1 MYCMLAARTSPL
13 VAQSL
18 RAKAPMGLAGAVKRF
33 CTAQCNI
40 LNILLLGTYLL
51 YRQTHIN
58 ETVDLKAPGM
68 KWGTVHSSKYS
79 TLEIQ
84 VSTALL
90 ATAAFR
96 LYRSPTLD
104 AQVWDDQVLSGLH
117 ACFSALGFQ
126 NSLQCVGCLQL
137 AMVLSFSQIF
147 VLLMT
152 LMTSVVGSLLEAM
165 LCCHLGSL
173 LQLCS
178 LAFPTAVGLHTLP
191 GRVWPCVPSVPRAMG
206 LRSQQGGAL

>member
-1 MYCMLAARTSPL
+1 
-13 VAQSL
+13 
-18 RAKAPMGLAGAVKRF
+18 MGLAGAVKRF
-33 CTAQCNI
+33 CAAQCNI

-51 YRQTHIN
+51 YRQPHIN

-104 AQVWDDQVLSGLH
+104 AQVWDDQVLSDLH
-117 ACFSALGFQ
+117 ACLGTGFTAQ
-126 NSLQCVGCLQL
+126 LTCVGCLQL

-152 LMTSVVGSLLEAM
+152 LMTSVVGSSREPCSAAKQLSSWPALLP
-165 LCCHLGSL
+165 
-173 LQLCS
+173 LCS
-178 LAFPTAVGLHTLP
+178 SALLLAVGLHTLS
-191 GRVWPCVPSVPRAMG
+191 GRVWPSVPSVPRAMG
-206 LRSQQGGAL
+206 LR